1 MSFEILDPLHT
12 ITLDI
17 FPQLMWAIYLI
28 AGLTFYLIIRAILKT
43 IL

>member
-17 FPQLMWAIYLI
+17 FPQLIWAVYLI
-28 AGLTFYLIIRAILKT
+28 AGLTIYLIIRAILKT

>member
-12 ITLDI
+12 IYVDI

-28 AGLTFYLIIRAILKT
+28 AGLTIYLIIRAILKT

>member
-17 FPQLMWAIYLI
+17 FPQLVWAVYLI
-28 AGLTFYLIIRAILKT
+28 AGLTIYLIIRAILKT